1 MLYTRNSSLWSE
13 EGPRAFLGF
22 LSTVDGEQHDAAVY
36 DTKCE
41 FDRHDPDA
49 IRYIACLAMTKS
61 SDKKEEFSYELP
73 SNGTVAPIGAPIGTE
88 DMLHSSAYR
97 AKCESGDKLYIP
109 SAADYVAS
117 VIKALNE
124 RRILSQDTAEEEIE
138 GNSDNGESLASVFFV
153 RHRCKGRT
161 ADCFFPHRTHWFT
174 ASVFWITTI
183 P

>member
-1 MLYTRNSSLWSE
+1 MLYTRDSSLWLE
-13 EGPRAFLGF
+13 EGPKALLDF
-22 LSTVDGEQHDAAVY
+22 LSTAEKEQHDAAVY

-49 IRYIACLAMTKS
+49 IRYIACLAMTKA

-138 GNSDNGESLASVFFV
+138 GNSDNGESLASGFLCAIGVKGVLLIAFFLIGLIGLL
-153 RHRCKGRT
+153 R
-161 ADCFFPHRTHWFT
+161 ACFG
-174 ASVFWITTI
+174 
-183 P
+183 